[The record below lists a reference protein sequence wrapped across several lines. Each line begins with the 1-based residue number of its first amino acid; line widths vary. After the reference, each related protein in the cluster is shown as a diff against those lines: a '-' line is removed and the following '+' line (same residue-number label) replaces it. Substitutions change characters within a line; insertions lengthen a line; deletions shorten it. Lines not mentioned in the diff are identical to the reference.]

1 MILQVKLNFL
11 SYPSECKVFN
21 QLDCKMI
28 LHYCLF
34 FSFLILVNA
43 FQVFMTNSFLPLLF
57 VSDIA

>member
-11 SYPSECKVFN
+11 SYPSECEVFN

-34 FSFLILVNA
+34 FFL
-43 FQVFMTNSFLPLLF
+43 NSSLLLF
-57 VSDIA
+57 KFS